1 MQATE
6 ASAGATTLAQ
16 LRQVSGA
23 YRRQAW
29 LAVAG
34 LAGFVL
40 GYFALAAWFF
50 WTAWRLTFGSGH
62 GDTLVGWIVAPCA
75 TFLGVFMLKAL
86 VFVKRGQ
93 QGEMLEIT
101 QAQQPR
107 LFAFLHQLADQAG
120 APRPHRVFLSPRV
133 NAAVFYDLSLA
144 NLIFPSRKNL
154 EIGLGLV
161 NMLTLGEFRAVLA
174 HEFGHFAQ
182 RAMAV
187 GRWVYV
193 AQQIAAHLVARR
205 DKLDDFLAALARF
218 DLRVAWIGWVMQLI
232 VWSIR
237 SVVEH
242 AFQAVALLQR
252 ALSREMEMQ
261 ADLVSVSLTGSDA
274 LIHALL
280 KLQAADDAWDRTLG
294 FIGAERERGRLVRDA
309 FTIQTRLQQRIG
321 EILNDPMHGQV
332 PPVPLARPH
341 EHRVFKE
348 QMAQPPRM
356 WMTHPLNHEREANAK
371 RHYVRQAVDGR
382 AAWDIFDG
390 VGSLRERVTA
400 DLLKPREALPAT
412 QETGRTA
419 PQPVPI
425 EDSLQRLEDE
435 FRRESLD
442 GRYRGVYLHRSIVRY
457 AARADQLYAGP
468 TAPRVPLRELYPAS
482 LLHTVERLR
491 TVSQELG
498 QLRALQAGVLSAAA
512 TGLRFRGRSI
522 RHADLARE
530 IAAVEKELQSFAGQ
544 LQDHDRACR
553 SAHLEAARQLGQGW
567 PEYLQGLLALLHYA
581 DHTEDNLRDLQ
592 GMLGHIWSIVSA
604 TRKVSENGAK
614 ELVNAGGRLWAA
626 LSQVHAERK
635 DLVLTEPLLGRL
647 GIASWKV
654 ELGVLEL
661 PDVDR
666 ANLAQWLGVV
676 DGWVNKAAG
685 LCGALRTQ
693 ALDELLAVEAR
704 LARHAADP
712 QREPHPG
719 QAPEAPRVPSS
730 YATLLLGQ
738 ERKRER
744 RQDWWVRFQM
754 ADGIGPSLA
763 RLGVA
768 GGIVAVVLGLGM
780 EARHVA
786 ASTTVT
792 IYNGLARP
800 VVVEIGEQRVEL
812 PPGGHASQEVEVNH
826 KFTVRASTGDGQL
839 IESFEAEVGPGGR
852 QPVYN
857 VASASPLVAWTAI
870 YGQNQGAPGERR
882 LGLPRWSETGAS
894 LIFKEPPSSI
904 SAPRGS
910 GGGTREVLSGYAG
923 EAPSE
928 QLALLTAEQDRV
940 GLVRVH
946 LRWDPLDAPAMI
958 DWLQAADAM
967 PERGKWLAERL
978 QQAPDNVLLL
988 RAEQEYATEPAAHD
1002 EVCQRHVARAKAQ
1015 PDNPDLAYLATR
1027 CLPDGPA
1034 KNAAFVAGS
1043 GRWPQHGWFAY
1054 AASYAHSETAR
1065 WTQAL
1070 DALAVVRLHLPAMAQ
1085 DSVIEEARLLRYTGA
1100 PYARLVELTHVNPR
1114 LNNLLAMEVASR
1126 PRDPTTQA
1134 YADLASGRLQRAL
1147 ERLPE
1152 TGDSA
1157 QAARLLRLIAASDG
1171 APAEA
1176 LKRAAALPAQLGLD
1190 LPTAWTTLGL
1200 ALRDGGDAAAAKAL
1214 LAGSGGGARMQHQ
1227 VEQVRRFVEQAR
1239 RGLRGPQLERLL
1251 DGTVPGLRG
1260 HAYSTASVALGQRA
1274 PAAWREAASKLLFAT
1289 ERPYLTSTPQQE
1301 TAAMAPYAPSAIAD
1315 PSRRL
1320 SFEAPSDS
1328 APAGNS
1334 PLDLDLDGRK
1344 GARPGSPDSSL

>member
-1 MQATE
+1 MQATD
-6 ASAGATTLAQ
+6 ASAGATALAQ
-16 LRQVSGA
+16 LRQTSGA

-50 WTAWRLTFGSGH
+50 HTAWRLTFGSGY
-62 GDTLVGWIVAPCA
+62 GGTFLGWVVALCA

-93 QGEMLEIT
+93 QGDMLEIT

-133 NAAVFYDLSLA
+133 NAAVFYDLSLV

-187 GRWVYV
+187 GRWVYI

-205 DKLDDFLAALARF
+205 DKLDDFLAALGRF
-218 DLRVAWIGWVMQLI
+218 DLRLAWVGWVMQLV

-294 FIGAERERGRLVRDA
+294 FMGAERERGRLVADA
-309 FTIQTRLQQRIG
+309 FAIQTRLQQRIG

-356 WMTHPLNHEREANAK
+356 WLTHPLNHEREANAK

-390 VGSLRERVTA
+390 AAGLRERVTA
-400 DLLKPREALPAT
+400 DLLKPREALPDV
-412 QETGRTA
+412 QETGRPA

-425 EDSLQRLEDE
+425 EDSLRRLEEE

-457 AARADQLYAGP
+457 ASRAEELYAGP

-498 QLRALQAGVLSAAA
+498 QLRALQAGVLSASA

-553 SAHLEAARQLGQGW
+553 SAHLEAARQVGQGW
-567 PEYLQGLLALLHYA
+567 PEYLQGLLAVLHYA

-635 DLVLTEPLLGRL
+635 QVLLTEPLLGRL
-647 GIASWKV
+647 GMASW
-654 ELGVLEL
+654 EDGLGVLEL

-666 ANLAQWLGVV
+666 ANLGQWLGVV
-676 DGWVNKAAG
+676 DSWVNKAAG
-685 LCGALRTQ
+685 LCGALRAQ

-704 LARHAADP
+704 LARHVADP
-712 QREPHPG
+712 EREPHPG
-719 QAPEAPRVPSS
+719 EAPAAPGVPPS

-744 RQDWWVRFQM
+744 RLDWWVRFQM

-768 GGIVAVVLGLGM
+768 GGIVAAMLGLGI
-780 EARHVA
+780 EARHVSS
-786 ASTTVT
+786 STTVT

-812 PPGGHASQEVEVNH
+812 PSGGHRSQRVEIDLP
-826 KFTVRASTGDGQL
+826 FTVRASTTDGQL
-839 IESFEAEVGPGGR
+839 IESFETRVGAGGR

-857 VASASPLVAWTAI
+857 VAAASPLVSWTAV
-870 YGQNQGAPGERR
+870 YGRNQGSPGERR
-882 LGLPRWSETGAS
+882 LGLPRWSETGADV
-894 LIFKEPPSSI
+894 LFEKPPASI
-904 SAPRGS
+904 STSRGM
-910 GGGTREVLSGYAG
+910 GGGTRDVLSGYAQ
-923 EAPSE
+923 ESPEVQLDLLADERDRE
-928 QLALLTAEQDRV
+928 Q
-940 GLVRVH
+940 LVRVH
-946 LRWDPLDAPAMI
+946 LRWDPLDAPHTVG
-958 DWLQAADAM
+958 WLAAADEM

-978 QQAPDNVLLL
+978 AQAPDNVLLL
-988 RAEQEYATEPAAHD
+988 RAEQEYASGPAAHD
-1002 EVCQRHVARAKAQ
+1002 EVCQRHTARAKAQ

-1027 CLPDGPA
+1027 CLPEGPPQS
-1034 KNAAFVAGS
+1034 AAFVAGFE
-1043 GRWPQHGWFAY
+1043 RWPQNGWFAY
-1054 AASYAHSETAR
+1054 AAAYSHMEAGH

-1070 DALAVVRLHLPAMAQ
+1070 DALAAVRRQLPVMARLAVM
-1085 DSVIEEARLLRYTGA
+1085 DEARLLRYTNA
-1100 PYARLVELTHVNPR
+1100 PQASLAELTRQAPHLQP
-1114 LNNLLAMEVASR
+1114 LLSMEAGWMRHDLSE
-1126 PRDPTTQA
+1126 QA
-1134 YADLASGRLQRAL
+1134 YSDLFQGRLRDAL
-1147 ERLPE
+1147 GRVKEA
-1152 TGDSA
+1152 GNSA

-1176 LKRAAALPAQLGLD
+1176 VRRAAALPPQLGLD
-1190 LPTAWTTLGL
+1190 IATAWSTLGL
-1200 ALRDGGDAAAAKAL
+1200 ALRDGGDASAAWAS
-1214 LAGSGGGARMQHQ
+1214 LAEAGGERGRRQ
-1227 VEQVRRFVEQAR
+1227 VDQVRHFIEQAR
-1239 RGLRGPQLERLL
+1239 RGMRGPRLESLL
-1251 DGTVPGLRG
+1251 DGTSVGLRG
-1260 HAYSTASVALGQRA
+1260 YAYSTACIAMGQRA

-1289 ERPYLTSTPQQE
+1289 EHPYLHAGVVAQE
-1301 TAAMAPYAPSAIAD
+1301 PDPDPAPPALQPAQIRMPHENQVAPA
-1315 PSRRL
+1315 PL
-1320 SFEAPSDS
+1320 SFGSD
-1328 APAGNS
+1328 AAGSGS
-1334 PLDLDLDGRK
+1334 PLYE
-1344 GARPGSPDSSL
+1344 